1 MRPIS
6 LSSLALAAMFVAAPL
21 TGAFAAAEDAGLL
34 PNQIASQAAPSK
46 VVLDQ
51 LSSLGDGINSAL
63 TVNAITSQQ
72 AGNLRSQI
80 ADIRSEA
87 LTLSRSAGGHI
98 PQGEYRQLLGKI
110 HNVSSQIYTVDH
122 GN

>member
-6 LSSLALAAMFVAAPL
+6 LPSLALAAAFVAAPL
-21 TGAFAAAEDAGLL
+21 VGAFAAAEDAGLL
-34 PNQIASQAAPSK
+34 PNQIASQAPPSK

-63 TVNAITSQQ
+63 TTNSITPQQ
-72 AGNLRSQI
+72 ASSLRSQI
-80 ADIRSEA
+80 ADIRSEV

-98 PQGEYRQLLGKI
+98 PQREYRQLLGKV
-110 HNVSSQIYTVDH
+110 HNVSSQIYVVDP